1 MLLALIG
8 RMILFL
14 FLRQHYTT
22 CCQPFPLG
30 QQFGL
35 QREPNQGSSTTY
47 CTFLLP
53 LIYPSIHMQEEM
65 HVGKGRLNLSLRTED
80 EF

>member
-1 MLLALIG
+1 
-8 RMILFL
+8 MILFL
-14 FLRQHYTT
+14 FLRQRYTT

-47 CTFLLP
+47 RTFLLP

-65 HVGKGRLNLSLRTED
+65 HVGQGRLNPSLRTED
-80 EF
+80 EV